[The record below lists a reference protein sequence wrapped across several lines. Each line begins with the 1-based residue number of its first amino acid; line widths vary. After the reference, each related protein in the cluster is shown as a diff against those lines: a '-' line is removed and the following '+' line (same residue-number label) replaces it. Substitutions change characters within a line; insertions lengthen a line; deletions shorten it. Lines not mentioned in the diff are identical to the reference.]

1 MKNKKRAVIAAVI
14 SAAVI
19 LIAAPY
25 LKVEYLTEKHGG
37 TFAELY
43 HSIGLFEEI
52 EYLKVMDYSE
62 SKAEVY
68 YVVSEK
74 AAGVLAEFESRSDS
88 WELAEWETVWSSSGS
103 ADGFI
108 WPYYR

>member
-1 MKNKKRAVIAAVI
+1 MKNKKRAVIVAVI
-14 SAAVI
+14 TAAVI
-19 LIAAPY
+19 LISAPY
-25 LKVEYLTEKHGG
+25 LKVEYLTEKHGNA
-37 TFAELY
+37 FAEL
-43 HSIGLFEEI
+43 HQSIGMFEEI

-62 SKAEVY
+62 SEAEVY

-74 AAGVLAEFESRSDS
+74 AAGVLAEFERRNGS
-88 WELAEWETVWSSSGS
+88 WELAGWETVWSSSGS